1 MMMRMTPAA
10 LIVTRPLVA
19 IESNLPLVFVSGLS
33 FPLPVVGIV
42 QVAVFGEMAPWHSQR
57 VLVQE
62 GLEGSIGRLD
72 GSRLLLVPGEKY
84 LLPERG

>member
-1 MMMRMTPAA
+1 MRMTLAA
-10 LIVTRPLVA
+10 LIVTRPLVV
-19 IESNLPLVFVSGLS
+19 IESNSPLVFVSGLS

-42 QVAVFGEMAPWHSQR
+42 LVAVTVEMAPWHSQR
-57 VLVQE
+57 VQE

-84 LLPERG
+84 FLPERG